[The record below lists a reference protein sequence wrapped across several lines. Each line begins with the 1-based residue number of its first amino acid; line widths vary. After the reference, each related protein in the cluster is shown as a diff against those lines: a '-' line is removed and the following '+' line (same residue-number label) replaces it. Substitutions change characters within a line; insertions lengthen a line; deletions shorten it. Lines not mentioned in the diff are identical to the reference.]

1 MHHTGK
7 FEALKNVT
15 ELAELYTY
23 GVNGTINKGSYKFEF
38 DLSAYDAASKN
49 ADLLKYIE
57 EHKGVF
63 GAIFYKNNGENVT
76 DFTLKIP
83 VTISYTW
90 GDFYDTLVVKVV
102 RTQGN

>member
-1 MHHTGK
+1 M
-7 FEALKNVT
+7 
-15 ELAELYTY
+15 
-23 GVNGTINKGSYKFEF
+23 
-38 DLSAYDAASKN
+38 
-49 ADLLKYIE
+49 
-57 EHKGVF
+57 F
-63 GAIFYKNNGENVT
+63 GAIYYKNNGENVT